1 MGDQSGPL
9 RRRDP
14 RRGRRTPP
22 LRVGADG
29 TAHLERRIATPAWPD
44 GPPGRL
50 DALALSKGGRYA
62 SVRRPAGSFDLWQIA
77 PPRRLLKVPGKKDA
91 DAGRSA
97 WTPAGDAVL
106 LETAPERTRL
116 VRLDG
121 RALDLRVAPPWIF
134 SPDGRGVVGG
144 LGKGLALVDLASGQ
158 IRRHFATPAEALP
171 PYAFSPD
178 GKLLA
183 SAGEDPDWRPPAGG
197 PYTESAY
204 VHDLRIAVWRVADG
218 KRLRNLPGFS
228 SSDYDQAHL
237 FFLGGRRLAAPELG
251 RVFDAPTGRVVRR
264 FAPWVSEGATLDL
277 PPAHDLRPRTVLF
290 PPDPDLGRNVA
301 ASPDGKLLVT
311 SESGRETR
319 LLVWDAPN
327 RRLLRRVLI
336 PDLANLR
343 ALAFGPDGRLIAEG
357 SEVPR
362 PPDFE
367 GRKEKQRITFG
378 KDGRVLE
385 TASLSE
391 LPNPNLPK
399 GLLGRTLASD
409 GAFGLGITMEY
420 RVDHTA
426 TDLVRF
432 DPKTGARAWTNRDV
446 ERSLSPLAL
455 SPDGTRFAYA
465 WLPEPLKETKPN
477 FLAVF
482 DAATGKPRVVAPVET
497 DVWRPVFSRDGT
509 RLIVTT
515 SAGIQ
520 IRDATTLALLHR
532 VDEAQDSGDVQIAPR
547 PDGGFAAVRRGRD
560 LRLFD
565 REAHLLTT
573 LVSFPVSGWAAW
585 TPGGGAWGS
594 PAGLSRLRR
603 VVGDR
608 LLPLAL
614 DELHLDR
621 RSAHQAG
628 KSPEEAER
636 QQEQQERPEGERLLG
651 GRLEHPL
658 SHRPRH
664 TG

>member
-1 MGDQSGPL
+1 MAPIVLDALPQPFVAWAISPDRSVAATLGTSGDL
-9 RRRDP
+9 
-14 RRGRRTPP
+14 
-22 LRVGADG
+22 LLWRVAGDGAA
-29 TAHLERRIATPAWPD
+29 TVERRIPTPAWPD
-44 GPPGRL
+44 GSPGRL
-50 DALALSKGGRYA
+50 DAIALSKGGRYA
-62 SVRRPAGSFDLWQIA
+62 SLRRPEGGFDLWA
-77 PPRRLLKVPGKKDA
+77 THPARRLRTVSGKKDA
-91 DAGRSA
+91 YVWRSA
-97 WTPAGDAVL
+97 WTPSGDAVL
-106 LETAPERTRL
+106 LEADSGRTRL

-121 RALDLRVAPPWIF
+121 RVLDLPIAPPWTF
-134 SPDGRGVVGG
+134 TPDGTVVGG
-144 LGKGLALVDLASGQ
+144 LGKGLALVDLASGRV
-158 IRRHFATPAEALP
+158 RRRFAAPAEALP
-171 PYAFSPD
+171 PYAFSSD
-178 GKLLA
+178 GRLLA

-204 VHDLRIAVWRVADG
+204 VHELRIDVWRVADG
-218 KRLRNLPGFS
+218 RLLRSVPGYS
-228 SSDYDQAHL
+228 SYESDRSRL
-237 FFLGGRRLAAPELG
+237 FFVDRRRLAVPDLG
-251 RVFDAPTGRVVRR
+251 KILDAPTGRVLRR
-264 FAPWVSEGATLDL
+264 FDSWVFEGATLDL
-277 PPAHDLRPRTVLF
+277 PPTPDLRPRTVLF

-311 SESGRETR
+311 SESGRVTR

-327 RRLLRRVLI
+327 RRLIRRVLI

-343 ALAFGPDGRLIAEG
+343 SLAFGTDGRLMAEG
-357 SEVPR
+357 SEIPR

-367 GRKEKQRITFG
+367 ARKKKQRITFG

-385 TASLSE
+385 TATLLE

-399 GLLGRTLASD
+399 GLLGRTLAPD

-446 ERSLSPLAL
+446 ERSRSPLAL

-465 WLPEPLKETKPN
+465 WLPEPLKEAKPN
-477 FLAVF
+477 LLAVF

-497 DVWRPVFSRDGT
+497 NVWRAVFSRDGM

-565 REAHLLTT
+565 REARLLTT
-573 LVSFPVSGWAAW
+573 LVSFPTSGWAAW
-585 TPGGGAWGS
+585 APGGGAWGS

-608 LLPLAL
+608 LLPLVEIASTTARPARTRPPR
-614 DELHLDR
+614 DGHPT
-621 RSAHQAG
+621 AG
-628 KSPEEAER
+628 AEAR
-636 QQEQQERPEGERLLG
+636 TRPG
-651 GRLEHPL
+651 
-658 SHRPRH
+658 
-664 TG
+664 